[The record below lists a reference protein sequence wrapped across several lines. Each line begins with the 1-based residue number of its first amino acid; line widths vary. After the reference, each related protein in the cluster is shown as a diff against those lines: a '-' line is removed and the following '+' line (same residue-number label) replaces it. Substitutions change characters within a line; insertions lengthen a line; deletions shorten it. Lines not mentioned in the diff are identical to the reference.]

1 MHSAVAPNIIAVMM
15 LTWLKVEG
23 WQSYDGLLH
32 GFMGRRGGKSTGAY
46 GGLNLSYRVGDDN
59 KIVSE
64 NVCDMKAAVGIH
76 DGRIVTMKQVH
87 GDQVLEVTDKKIKE
101 AGECD
106 GMVTAEPGIFLGVL
120 SADCVPILFVAPE
133 HRRVAAVHAGWRGTL
148 AGIAAKTVRQFKQNH
163 GISAGAIEAAI
174 GPAIGRCCYEV
185 GDDDVAQPMRERWG
199 AAAEACTDRA
209 GARPHLDLR
218 ALNRAIIEQAGIPA
232 SQIYEVGGCTSCGG
246 DDFYSYRRARGET
259 GRQMSFIGWKS

>member
-1 MHSAVAPNIIAVMM
+1 ME
-15 LTWLKVEG
+15 LTWLKVAA
-23 WQSYDGLLH
+23 WQSFDGLLH
-32 GFMGRRGGKSTGAY
+32 GFLGRGGGKSTGVY

-59 KIVSE
+59 KVVSE
-64 NVCDMKAAVGIH
+64 NVCDMKQAVGIH

-87 GDQVLEVTDKKIKE
+87 GDQVVEVADKKIKE

-120 SADCVPILFVAPE
+120 TADCVPILFVAPA
-133 HRRVAAVHAGWRGTL
+133 HKRVAAVHAGWRGTL
-148 AGIAAKTVRQFKQNH
+148 AGIAAKTVQQFKDNH
-163 GISAGAIEAAI
+163 GIPAAAIEVAI

-185 GDDDVAQPMRERWG
+185 GDDVARPVHERWG
-199 AAAEACTDRA
+199 AAAEACTDRT
-209 GARPHLDLR
+209 GAKPHLDLR
-218 ALNRAIIEQAGIPA
+218 GLNRAILEQAGIPA
-232 SQIYEVGGCTSCGG
+232 EQIHELGGCTRCSG